1 MKLED
6 FEQLAVDALKN
17 GHYEAA
23 ACLYLGL
30 YEISKLKSNTDIC
43 LTCPYRVTGI
53 GQSPVEPFTIT
64 YRDSTGQYETTVQ
77 AQGGHNV

>member
-30 YEISKLKSNTDIC
+30 YEIAKLKSVDASNAGKC
-43 LTCPYRVTGI
+43 LTCPFLATNI
-53 GQSPVEPFTIT
+53 GNNELPFATYMCKDSKGANEVE
-64 YRDSTGQYETTVQ
+64 
-77 AQGGHNV
+77 A

>member
-30 YEISKLKSNTDIC
+30 YEIAKLKSNADIC
-43 LTCPYRVTGI
+43 LNCPYRVVNLERPEF
-53 GQSPVEPFTIT
+53 SPVTIT
-64 YRDSTGQYETTVQ
+64 YSDSTEQHKTTI
-77 AQGGHNV
+77 

>member
-30 YEISKLKSNTDIC
+30 YEIAKLKSVDTPNAGIS
-43 LTCPYRVTGI
+43 LTCPFLATNI
-53 GQSPVEPFTIT
+53 ENNEPPFIT
-64 YRDSTGQYETTVQ
+64 YTC
-77 AQGGHNV
+77 QGSKGVNEVEA